1 MACGCAKTPGRT
13 AQPKAGTLGPI
24 HERAALCQFCPHA
37 DHGAGFWTQGATECT
52 ITGKAILEHVTGA
65 PCPRGYHP
73 DGRGIT
79 RWLGVR
85 WYGVP
90 YPIRVLLW
98 AFGASHRRPGAW
110 GRCGCLVWLKSILA
124 NPSQY

>member
-1 MACGCAKTPGRT
+1 MSCGGCAKKRSSDVSWDDR
-13 AQPKAGTLGPI
+13 
-24 HERAALCQFCPHA
+24 ERAALCQFCPHA
-37 DHGAGFWTQGATECT
+37 DHGEGFWTQGAVECT
-52 ITGKAILEHVTGA
+52 ISGRAILEHVTGA

-73 DGRGIT
+73 DSRGIT

-124 NPSQY
+124 NPSQS